1 MQLSVQGKQLDVGDA
16 LRNHI
21 EDRLERTLEKY
32 FGDALEVKVTLTR
45 DAHLYRSVIAAHIG
59 RGIQMEAHGEANE
72 PYPAFDLAC
81 DHLSKRLRR
90 HKRRV
95 RQHHKEILDL
105 EALPAQQYILSSAAE
120 DDTDDNAAEDSGQPD
135 QPIVVAEMATNIL
148 RLTVSGAVMHLDL
161 TGVPALMFRNSAHGG
176 LNMVYRRQDGNIGW
190 VDPQGNRNQGG
201 PDGAD

>member
-1 MQLSVQGKQLDVGDA
+1 MQLSIQGKQLDVGDA
-16 LRNHI
+16 LRSHI

-32 FGDALEVKVTLTR
+32 FGDALEVKVTLMR

-59 RGIQMEAHGEANE
+59 RGIHMEAQGEANE

-105 EALPAQQYILSSAAE
+105 EALPAQQYILSG
-120 DDTDDNAAEDSGQPD
+120 DTDDDGTEAETGQED
-135 QPIVVAEMATNIL
+135 QPVVVAEMATNIL

-161 TGVPALMFRNSAHGG
+161 TGLPALMFRNSAHGG
-176 LNMVYRRQDGNIGW
+176 LNMIYRRQDGNIGW
-190 VDPQGNRNQGG
+190 VDPQGNQNQGG
-201 PDGAD
+201 AGSED